1 MNVDGLVDAAERQKI
16 RTALTTGL
24 VVEAAAGTG
33 KTSELVER
41 IVGVVEQGLGKLSS
55 IVAVTFTEKAAGEMK
70 LRIRTELDRALS
82 RREPHAP
89 ESERLRTAVFELEA
103 AKIGTIH
110 ALCADLLRAHPVE
123 AAIDPA
129 FQVADAE
136 RARLLLQRTFDGFL
150 ADRLADPPEGIRRVL
165 ARAAL
170 HGGRADPRGAL
181 LEAANKLVETRD
193 FDAPFRRDPLV
204 RTALLRDLLAQLEAA
219 AALGEQARDARDPLK
234 RALGLLGRRLR
245 ALRGAAEDV
254 QEASLRELARE
265 RDIWERRGR
274 GKLFGDQPRAEVLAR
289 LETLRA
295 ALEQAATLLG
305 ADLAACLS
313 RELAPV
319 VGAYEAQKL
328 KHGVLDFF
336 DLLLRAR
343 DLLRDVPRVRSELQQ
358 RFSHVFVDEFQ
369 DTDPVQAE
377 ILLLLAADD
386 PEESDPFRAR
396 PLPGKLFVVGDPKQ
410 SIYRFRRADVTLYE
424 RVKRHLLAHGAQ
436 LVQLSTSF
444 RSLPGIQSVVN
455 AAFEPLMA
463 GDVER
468 GQAAYVPLAPWRKAR
483 PEQPVVIA
491 LPAPRPYGPSGRI
504 TKKAIN
510 ESLPDAVAAFLDWL
524 LRRGAFRVAEAGG
537 EVPLEARHVCLL
549 FRRFRSYE
557 GDVTRDYVRAL
568 EARRIPHVL
577 SGGRA
582 FYGRE
587 EVIALGAVLKA
598 IEWPDDALSV
608 YATLRGPFVAFSDA
622 ALLAFKA
629 RFGHLSPLRPCGDV
643 ELAEQREIG
652 EVLALLRRLHRARNR
667 VPVAST
673 LAGFLS
679 GMRAH
684 AGIAVWPTGEQSLGN
699 VYKLLGLARSYE
711 RRHGASSFRGFI
723 AWLEQNADSSGAA
736 DASVVEES
744 SDGVR
749 IMTVHA
755 AKGLEFP
762 VVVLCDPTAP
772 KSSEYASRFVDPE
785 RKLWAQALCDA
796 EPIELVEQR
805 ARVREHDEAELAR
818 LSYVAVTRARELL
831 VVPACGDKPIDGWL
845 DVLSRTLFPPR
856 ESWRK
861 PLRAGLPGL
870 PAFGPDS
877 VVSWPLGVERAP
889 EDSVA
894 PGEHAPEA
902 GEHRVLWWDPN
913 VLDLQRPPQ
922 GGLVQ
927 EELLKV
933 DARPARD
940 PNVEAGAREPS
951 VEAGRE
957 PRDGAGA
964 REPGVGEP
972 GGNDARGLA
981 RYAAFCEARAAAT
994 ARGAQPSVR
1003 MRVVTQPEEEAG
1015 AELAP
1020 VAVAAV
1026 EVLDSGAA
1034 RALRPSG
1041 ARFGTLVHALL
1052 QHASLHADAR
1062 ELQAL
1067 AAFLGRGIGAS
1078 PEEIGSAARDV
1089 ATALAQPLF
1098 ERVRAAEARGEL
1110 FRETPLSVRTPD
1122 GSLLE
1127 GVVDL
1132 AFREQAADGARLV
1145 LVDYKTDVE
1154 LGQLEAYTQQ
1164 LSRYAQALSQARG
1177 EPVECLLLRV

>member
-1 MNVDGLVDAAERQKI
+1 MNLEGLVDAAERHTI
-16 RTALTTGL
+16 RTALSTSL

-41 IVGVVEQGLGKLSS
+41 IVAVVEQGLGKLSS

-82 RREPHAP
+82 RRAPDAP

-123 AAIDPA
+123 AAIDPS

-136 RARLLLQRTFDGFL
+136 RSRLLLQRTFDGFL
-150 ADRLADPPEGIRRVL
+150 AERLADPPEGVRRVL

-170 HGGRADPRGAL
+170 HGGRADPRAAL
-181 LEAANKLVETRD
+181 LEAASRLVETRD
-193 FDAPFRRDPLV
+193 FDAPFRREPLA
-204 RTALLRDLLAQLEAA
+204 RAALLRDLIGQLEAA
-219 AALGEQARDARDPLK
+219 AALADGARDARDPLK

-245 ALRGAAEDV
+245 ALRYAAEDV
-254 QEASLRELARE
+254 QEASLRELARD

-274 GKLFGDQPRAEVLAR
+274 GKLFGDQPRSEVLAR

-295 ALEQAATLLG
+295 GVGQAATLLG

-313 RELAPV
+313 RELVPV
-319 VGAYEAQKL
+319 VAAYEAQKL
-328 KHGVLDFF
+328 RHGVLDFF

-343 DLLRDVPRVRSELQQ
+343 NLLRDVAEVRGELQQ

-377 ILLLLAADD
+377 ILLLLAADS
-386 PEESDPFRAR
+386 PHESDPFRAR

-424 RVKRHLLAHGAQ
+424 RVKRHLIAHGAE

-468 GQAAYVPLAPWRKAR
+468 GQAAYVPLSPWRPPRAD
-483 PEQPVVIA
+483 QPVVVA

-524 LRRGAFRVAEAGG
+524 LRRGGFRVAEAGG
-537 EVPLEARHVCLL
+537 DVPLEARHVCLL

-587 EVIALGAVLKA
+587 EVIALSATLRA

-622 ALLAFKA
+622 ALLDFKA
-629 RFGHLSPLRPCGDV
+629 CVGHLSPLRPCDEGT
-643 ELAEQREIG
+643 LSPAQREIA

-673 LAGFLS
+673 LASFLS
-679 GMRAH
+679 AMRAH
-684 AGIAVWPTGEQSLGN
+684 AGVAVWPTGEQSLGN
-699 VYKLLGLARSYE
+699 VFKLLSLARSYE
-711 RRHGASSFRGFI
+711 RRQSASSFRGFI
-723 AWLEQNADSSGAA
+723 AWLEQNAESSGSA

-805 ARVREHDEAELAR
+805 ERVREHDEAELAR

-831 VVPACGDKPIDGWL
+831 VVPVCGDKPIDGWL
-845 DVLSRTLFPPR
+845 DVLSKALFPAR
-856 ESWRK
+856 ESFRK
-861 PLRAGLPGL
+861 PLRVALPGV
-870 PAFGPDS
+870 PAFGSDS
-877 VVSWPLGVERAP
+877 VVSWPIGVERAP

-894 PGEHAPEA
+894 PGEHKPEA
-902 GEHRVLWWDPN
+902 GQHHVLWWDPN
-913 VLDLQRPPQ
+913 VLDLARPPQ

-927 EELLKV
+927 EELLRV
-933 DARPARD
+933 DARA
-940 PNVEAGAREPS
+940 A
-951 VEAGRE
+951 
-957 PRDGAGA
+957 A
-964 REPGVGEP
+964 REPGVDARAQSVDAPGPSTAARDSRGEELA
-972 GGNDARGLA
+972 GNDVRGLA
-981 RYAAFCEARAAAT
+981 RYAAFCEARAAAIL
-994 ARGAQPSVR
+994 RGAEPSVR
-1003 MRVVTQPEEEAG
+1003 MRVVTQPEDDSE

-1020 VAVAAV
+1020 VPAAAI
-1026 EVLDSGAA
+1026 EVLDSGAS
-1034 RALRPSG
+1034 RVQRPSG
-1041 ARFGTLVHALL
+1041 ARFGSLVHALL
-1052 QHASLHADAR
+1052 QHASLSAAR
-1062 ELQAL
+1062 SELEAL
-1067 AAFLGRGIGAS
+1067 AAFLGRSLGAS
-1078 PEEIGSAARDV
+1078 PDEIAHAARDV
-1089 ATALAQPLF
+1089 AGALAQPLF

-1110 FRETPLSVRTPD
+1110 FRETPLSVRAPD

-1127 GVVDL
+1127 GVIDL
-1132 AFREQAADGARLV
+1132 AFREHTGGGSRLV

-1154 LGQLEAYTQQ
+1154 LGRLEAYTRQ
-1164 LSRYAQALSQARG
+1164 LARYAEALSLARG
-1177 EPVECLLLRV
+1177 EPVQCLLLRV